1 MSTARKTK
9 ATIPAYL
16 GACWGNYGLHL
27 PGAFTAWRDWKGP
40 KKMVIGPGVY
50 LDRPVYQYQDESLR
64 WFDHW
69 LKDIDNGVM
78 DEPPIRCFIPSTGE
92 WKS

>member
-1 MSTARKTK
+1 
-9 ATIPAYL
+9 
-16 GACWGNYGLHL
+16 
-27 PGAFTAWRDWKGP
+27 
-40 KKMVIGPGVY
+40 MVIGPGIY

-69 LKDIDNGVM
+69 LKGVDNGVM

-92 WKS
+92 WKLLNDWPRQRRAGPPSIYTKTAYSASTSCGRGHGCFR